1 MDWCSRLPNCLSNPV
16 AAAAVARRFF
26 HDTKTAPRT
35 VLRRRTV
42 ADTAM
47 AAIAALE
54 RPDGSGEATTV
65 GRFEDPD
72 ANGPDVRDGTGAV
85 SLDGPEGEDMVD
97 AGGWSD
103 AFHAIWIM
111 GAKMLRLGTA
121 ALGIVAKLKP
131 SKRPLLQVTV
141 VRVMVRTTAMHVWPF
156 WLWQLKPCGQHPT
169 AVSPGCMRNCI
180 TQSTRDD
187 PAVAEHADVKPA
199 GQEMPGE

>member
-1 MDWCSRLPNCLSNPV
+1 MDWCSCLVNLV
-16 AAAAVARRFF
+16 TAAAVARRFF

-35 VLRRRTV
+35 APRRRTV

-47 AAIAALE
+47 AAITALE
-54 RPDGSGEATTV
+54 RPDGSGEAAAV
-65 GRFEDPD
+65 GGFEDPD
-72 ANGPDVRDGTGAV
+72 VNGPDVRDGAGAV
-85 SLDGPEGEDMVD
+85 SLDEPEGEDVVD

-121 ALGIVAKLKP
+121 ALGMVAKLKP

-156 WLWQLKPCGQHPT
+156 WLWQLKPSGQHPT

-180 TQSTRDD
+180 AQSKRDD
-187 PAVAEHADVKPA
+187 PAVAEHADVKPT